1 MRYFIDGC
9 NGISNRKTKRTETNM
24 QCTTEK
30 NASAEEMV
38 AFLKTGRMTPL
49 FLVESF
55 VALFYRLKKIPVYI
69 F

>member
-1 MRYFIDGC
+1 
-9 NGISNRKTKRTETNM
+9 M

-49 FLVESF
+49 LLVESF
-55 VALFYRLKKIPVYI
+55 VALFYRLKKFLCTYFEGSEIN
-69 F
+69 

>member
-1 MRYFIDGC
+1 MR
-9 NGISNRKTKRTETNM
+9 
-24 QCTTEK
+24 CTTEK

-49 FLVESF
+49 LLVESF
-55 VALFYRLKKIPVYI
+55 VALFYRLKEIPVYI